1 MREATTADRGSW
13 LLCLPDEEDAH
24 AEVREALEQTLLHL
38 EQPSLMPV
46 VCLLSI
52 IEQLCGC
59 ELVLITQA
67 AGARALVLL
76 ELMVHVALVG
86 ALLLAAV
93 DEKILDQL
101 NALVVVGLRS
111 RSEALRCT
119 QMDADALRRTPVQ
132 SRELTC
138 ASAFFC
144 ISNCE
149 TETARLARCSGGT
162 ASRSTAKDGS
172 ESNWRADRG

>member
-86 ALLLAAV
+86 ALL
-93 DEKILDQL
+93 
-101 NALVVVGLRS
+101 NALVVVGLQS

-162 ASRSTAKDGS
+162 AFRSTAKDGS